1 MIDYSNAVMR
11 LGLTVFELLS
21 EALGLEPNHLKDMGC
36 ADGLLV
42 LGHYY
47 PPCPEPDLT
56 LGLNK
61 HTDST
66 FLTLVLQDQ
75 IGGLQVLHQNQ
86 WVTVTPIPGSLVV
99 NLGDMM
105 QASDFHALKMKLY
118 HSNC

>member
-1 MIDYSNAVMR
+1 MIDYSNAVIR
-11 LGLTVFELLS
+11 LGLTIFELLS
-21 EALGLEPNHLKDMGC
+21 EALGLEDMGC
-36 ADGLLV
+36 AEGLYV

-56 LGLNK
+56 LGLTK

-66 FLTLVLQDQ
+66 FLTVVLQDQ

-86 WVTVTPIPGSLVV
+86 WVTVTPIPGSLIV

-105 QASDFHALKMKLY
+105 QASNFHALQMKHY
-118 HSNC
+118 DYKF

>member
-1 MIDYSNAVMR
+1 MNDYSNAVMR

-21 EALGLEPNHLKDMGC
+21 EVLGLEPNHLKDMGC

-56 LGLNK
+56 MGINK

-66 FLTLVLQDQ
+66 FLTVLLQDQ
-75 IGGLQVLHQNQ
+75 LGGLQVQHQNQ
-86 WVTVTPIPGSLVV
+86 WVTVTSIPGSLVV
-99 NLGDMM
+99 NVGDMM

-118 HSNC
+118 HSYC